1 MTQQRKIWESFTLKW
16 VELHCEGKTEGQKS
30 GMANKKE
37 EKFQK
42 ATSWFVLIWPQKLH
56 WTCIFFFSLK
66 HCQCPRGKPA
76 TSLQRSCSTVKKE
89 SSSFY
94 RGWRHCWQ
102 LGIYYFCFA
111 KLFKGQTMIIILN
124 GICVTKDC
132 ECMWFLDHFVLTV
145 QLQKHSVKWEKMVH
159 V

>member
-1 MTQQRKIWESFTLKW
+1 
-16 VELHCEGKTEGQKS
+16 
-30 GMANKKE
+30 MANKKE

-42 ATSWFVLIWPQKLH
+42 ATLWFVLMWPQKLH
-56 WTCIFFFSLK
+56 WTCFFFSLLT
-66 HCQCPRGKPA
+66 HDQCECAKPT
-76 TSLQRSCSTVKKE
+76 TSQQRSCSTVKKE

-111 KLFKGQTMIIILN
+111 KLFRDQTMIIMSN

-132 ECMWFLDHFVLTV
+132 ECMWFLEVFVLTV
-145 QLQKHSVKWEKMVH
+145 QLQKPGVKWQKMVH
-159 V
+159 VYWFLTETKVGVILTKNYHWHRFSAETGL

>member
-16 VELHCEGKTEGQKS
+16 VNRVALWRKNRKPEVRNGQWKGREIPKGHFMVCVNVAS
-30 GMANKKE
+30 EITLN
-37 EKFQK
+37 
-42 ATSWFVLIWPQKLH
+42 L
-56 WTCIFFFSLK
+56 FFFFVK
-66 HCQCPRGKPA
+66 HFQCPRGKPA

-111 KLFKGQTMIIILN
+111 KLFKGQTMIMLN

-132 ECMWFLDHFVLTV
+132 ECMFFLDHFVLTV
-145 QLQKHSVKWEKMVH
+145 QLQKHSVKWEKIVH